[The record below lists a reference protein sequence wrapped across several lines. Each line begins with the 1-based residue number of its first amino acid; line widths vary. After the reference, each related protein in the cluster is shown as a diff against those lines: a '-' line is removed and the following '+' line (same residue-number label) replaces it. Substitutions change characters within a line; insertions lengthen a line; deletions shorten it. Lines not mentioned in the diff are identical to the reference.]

1 MARPKGIWTPDVVRK
16 RIQTTKLVERLQDH
30 ALGKVEMTKTQVT
43 AAQYLVS
50 RSIPQAEA
58 PKDINLN
65 VSLENLVTASLAK

>member
-16 RIQTTKLVERLQDH
+16 RIQTTKLVQRLQDH
-30 ALGKVEMTKTQVT
+30 ALGQVEMTKTQVA

-65 VSLENLVTASLAK
+65 VSLESLVTGSLRK